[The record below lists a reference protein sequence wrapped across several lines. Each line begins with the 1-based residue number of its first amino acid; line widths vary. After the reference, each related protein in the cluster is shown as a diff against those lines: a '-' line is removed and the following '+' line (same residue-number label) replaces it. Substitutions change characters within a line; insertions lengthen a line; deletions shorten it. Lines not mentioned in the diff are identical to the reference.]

1 MKGTKKYYGYCRVST
16 STQDTKKQKY
26 ILLDYA
32 HKNNFKFEKIQ
43 EVVISSRKSKKDR
56 EINTLLNLLQDGD
69 HLYITKLDRL
79 GRNTKEV
86 LEIIDELKAK
96 NVILHILKDN
106 IIVNPLDTNAIT
118 TMFLTLLS
126 AFSQMERDFI
136 SERTKAG
143 LEKARAEGKLIGK
156 QKGSIS
162 SNTQFEPYKEKIRDY
177 LNLGLSY
184 EKIVNN
190 IKVGSKSSLY
200 SYVKHRDS
208 YFKAS

>member
-1 MKGTKKYYGYCRVST
+1 MKGIKHYGYCRVST
-16 STQDTKKQKY
+16 TTQDTKKQKY
-26 ILLDYA
+26 ILLDFA
-32 HKNNFKFEKIQ
+32 HKNSFQFTDIQ

-86 LEIIDELKAK
+86 LEIIDELKEK

-106 IIVNPLDTNAIT
+106 ITVNPLDTNAIT

-136 SERTKAG
+136 SDRTKAG
-143 LEKARAEGKLIGK
+143 LEKARSEGKLLGK

-162 SNTQFEPYKEKIRDY
+162 HNTQFEPYKERIRDY

-208 YFKAS
+208 YFKTS